1 MSDLSLTSTADL
13 VAELWN
19 RSDTFV
25 LWHRQD
31 GNDLGQ
37 CALRGD
43 VAEIGVVSASIAD
56 VYRDLDLLS
65 EDEAAE
71 VDMSELLRARLTER
85 LDD

>member
-1 MSDLSLTSTADL
+1 MSDLSETSTADL
-13 VAELWN
+13 ISELWN

-31 GNDLGQ
+31 GNDLGT
-37 CALRGD
+37 CVLRGD

-56 VYRDLDLLS
+56 VHRELDLLT

-71 VDMSELLRARLTER
+71 TDMSELLRARLTER
-85 LDD
+85 LD

>member
-13 VAELWN
+13 IAELWN
-19 RSDTFV
+19 RSDTLV
-25 LWHRQD
+25 LWQRKD
-31 GNDLGQ
+31 GNDLGT

-43 VAEIGVVSASIAD
+43 VSEIGVVSASLAD
-56 VYRDLDLLS
+56 VHRDLDLLS

-71 VDMSELLRARLTER
+71 TDMSELLRARLTER